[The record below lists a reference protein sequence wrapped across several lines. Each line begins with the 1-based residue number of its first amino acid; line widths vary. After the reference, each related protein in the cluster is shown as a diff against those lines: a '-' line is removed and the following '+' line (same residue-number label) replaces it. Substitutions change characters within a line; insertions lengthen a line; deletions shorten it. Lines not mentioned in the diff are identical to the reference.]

1 MGGSV
6 NSTGTAS
13 GMVSSVSRPLLLFL
27 LFDSGETEKNKRKE
41 RKKERRLKRGR
52 KLKVIS

>member
-13 GMVSSVSRPLLLFL
+13 GMVSSVSRPSLLFL
-27 LFDSGETEKNKRKE
+27 LSDSGETEKKNKRKKIE
-41 RKKERRLKRGR
+41 GHFMK
-52 KLKVIS
+52 